1 MINLFTKATI
11 LNSLQDKVKLKEIK
25 SFQLTDEYLHIKKS
39 KRSNY
44 TIQLDSLPQNILIRL
59 LKKKIPDPGIINT
72 PDFFKVEIRN
82 LKLKLL
88 L

>member
-11 LNSLQDKVKLKEIK
+11 LNSLQDKVKLKEIR
-25 SFQLTDEYLHIKKS
+25 SFQYLHIKKS

-72 PDFFKVEIRN
+72 SDFFKIEIRN
-82 LKLKLL
+82 LKLKSLL
-88 L
+88 